1 MRCFSGRGTE
11 DPELIS
17 DISVIG
23 GKQAQNPLLGYNCLA
38 NERATMPYPRPLALV
53 HLPRPR
59 AGSGARE
66 VLCGAQPV
74 ARCARFLC

>member
-1 MRCFSGRGTE
+1 MRCFSGRGIE

-17 DISVIG
+17 DISDLG
-23 GKQAQNPLLGYNCLA
+23 GKQAQNLLLGYNFLA
-38 NERATMPYPRPLALV
+38 NERATMSYPRPLALV

-66 VLCGAQPV
+66 VLCGDQPE
-74 ARCARFLC
+74 AHCARFLC

>member
-11 DPELIS
+11 DPEMIPDIS
-17 DISVIG
+17 DLG
-23 GKQAQNPLLGYNCLA
+23 GKQAQNPLLGSNSIGSK
-38 NERATMPYPRPLALV
+38 RATMYYPRPLALV

-66 VLCGAQPV
+66 VLCGAQPE

>member
-17 DISVIG
+17 DISDLG
-23 GKQAQNPLLGYNCLA
+23 GKQAQNPLLGSNSIGSK
-38 NERATMPYPRPLALV
+38 RATMSYPRPLALV
-53 HLPRPR
+53 HLPLPR
-59 AGSGARE
+59 TGSGARE
-66 VLCGAQPV
+66 VLCGAQPE